1 MSILTYRKGWSNK
14 PPVGAQLNWGH
25 PLMRGLVAAFLCNE
39 GAGLVLNDM
48 TFRNPGPMTNI
59 PSSGQGGA
67 WQNIPGRP
75 GITGTAA
82 NFRNNFPGGPAT
94 CLNLYNN
101 PPAVSIATQFYA
113 RSDQGHFNGVVQWGS
128 NGPTNGAVG
137 LEFDFN
143 NLSAGISCSMAIPG
157 DARFVTYGAPGDFS
171 QINTHVV
178 FVVDPGGTLGPQGL
192 TLYVNGIWVGFTL
205 VTAPIDW
212 VDSVTPNIVLGNG
225 ANGDIGQVLLYN
237 RALTAGEAQMLY
249 VDPYCI
255 VSPQSGRVRSSGLP
269 IPVMPPLIG
278 NLLMPP
284 RPHALVRM

>member
-25 PLMRGLVAAFLCNE
+25 PLTRGLVAAYLYNE
-39 GAGLVLNDM
+39 GAGLTINDLLL
-48 TFRNPGPMTNI
+48 RNPGVMSNT

-67 WQNIPGRP
+67 WQNIPGSP
-75 GITGTAA
+75 AVAGTSG
-82 NFRNNFPGGPAT
+82 NFRNNFPGGPVT
-94 CLNLYNN
+94 LLNIYGQPTAL
-101 PPAVSIATQFYA
+101 SIVGQFYA
-113 RSDQGHFNGVVQWGS
+113 RSDQGHFNPIVDWGTSGGNGVVQ
-128 NGPTNGAVG
+128 
-137 LEFDFN
+137 LQFDFN
-143 NLSAGISCSMAIPG
+143 NIGSGIDGAQAIPG
-157 DARFVTYGAPGDFS
+157 DARFVTYGTDGQF
-171 QINTHVV
+171 QQQNVHVV
-178 FVVDPGGTLGPQGL
+178 FVDDPGGTVGPAGL
-192 TLYVNGIWVGFTL
+192 SLYFNGILVGFTAL
-205 VTAPIDW
+205 TAPIDW
-212 VDSVTPNIVLGNG
+212 VDSLPSPNIFMGHSTNGN
-225 ANGDIGQVLLYN
+225 IGQVLLYT